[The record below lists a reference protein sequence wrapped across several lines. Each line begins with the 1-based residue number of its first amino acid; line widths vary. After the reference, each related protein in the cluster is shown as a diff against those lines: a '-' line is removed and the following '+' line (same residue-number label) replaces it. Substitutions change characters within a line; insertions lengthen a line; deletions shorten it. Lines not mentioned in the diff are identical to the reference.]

1 MRYASLTQE
10 QFTHFLDISIPAFA
24 DSKVESLEWSTDT
37 ALEQS
42 QAAFNQLLPLGLNTP
57 DQLLWG
63 LYEEE
68 QYVGWV
74 WINLNFKAR
83 VKSAF
88 VYEFRIFDEHQ
99 NQGYGKKALALIST
113 ALKEKEIKHL
123 YLHVF
128 GSNQKALHLY
138 QKNGF
143 ELVDLTLGKIL

>member
-1 MRYASLTQE
+1 M
-10 QFTHFLDISIPAFA
+10 
-24 DSKVESLEWSTDT
+24 
-37 ALEQS
+37 
-42 QAAFNQLLPLGLNTP
+42 
-57 DQLLWG
+57 
-63 LYEEE
+63 
-68 QYVGWV
+68 GWV
-74 WINLNFKAR
+74 WINLNFTAR

-143 ELVDLTLGKIL
+143 ELVDLTLRKIL